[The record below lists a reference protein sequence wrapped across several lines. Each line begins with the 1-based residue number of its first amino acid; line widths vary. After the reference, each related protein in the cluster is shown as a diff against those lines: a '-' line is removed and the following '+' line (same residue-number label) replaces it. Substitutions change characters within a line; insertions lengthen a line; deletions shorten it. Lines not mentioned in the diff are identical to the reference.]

1 LDKYILDSNII
12 IDYLRG
18 SRKIVDLIDY
28 LVDTNAILGCCP
40 INITE
45 VYAGM
50 KEKERLS
57 TEELFENLRIFSID
71 IDIAKMAGNIIR
83 NYRSQGITLDLPD
96 ATIAAVAIHNNLVLI
111 THNKKHY
118 PIDELISISP
128 DEFI

>member
-18 SRKIVDLIDY
+18 SSKIVDLIDY
-28 LVDTNAILGCCP
+28 LADISAILGCCP

-50 KEKERLS
+50 KEKERRS

-111 THNKKHY
+111 TYNKKHY
-118 PIDELISISP
+118 PIDELISRSP
-128 DEFI
+128 DEFV